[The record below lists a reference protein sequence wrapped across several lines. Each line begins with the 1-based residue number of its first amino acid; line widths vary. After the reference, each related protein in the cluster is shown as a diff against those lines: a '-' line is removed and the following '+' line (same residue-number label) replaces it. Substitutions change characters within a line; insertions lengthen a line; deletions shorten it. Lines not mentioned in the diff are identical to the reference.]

1 MDVSSWS
8 FLKFQWLRM
17 ALSFFF
23 MWGFYIYAKLFVI
36 SISIIALD
44 LGGFVNACSFIKTEN
59 QEVSITVLSL
69 TLIDLPGLVTV
80 SVGDQPPDVEQQIK
94 DMILTYI
101 SRNTCIIL
109 AVTPANTDVA
119 TSAAIQMARQVDPDG
134 KMRRK

>member
-1 MDVSSWS
+1 M
-8 FLKFQWLRM
+8 
-17 ALSFFF
+17 
-23 MWGFYIYAKLFVI
+23 I